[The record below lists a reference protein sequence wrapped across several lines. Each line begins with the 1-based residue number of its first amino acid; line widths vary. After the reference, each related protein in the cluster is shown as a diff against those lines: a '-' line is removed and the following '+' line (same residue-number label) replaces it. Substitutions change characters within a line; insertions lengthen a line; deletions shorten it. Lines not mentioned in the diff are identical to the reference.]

1 MITIL
6 DFYID
11 EPACLGVPPYFS
23 PYCRYVAGALVDGGI
38 PTEQITYLT
47 VDQWRE
53 NGKELKDDPELVI
66 IIAGSTVPGKYL
78 GGKLGTVSEIMEF
91 LDFRSKYQK
100 NTVTLIGGPIRHASD
115 GILQMI
121 RNKKGIVIKGDIEV
135 AAAKFAENSNS
146 IQHIA
151 EKYFANQDQLTLA
164 HLKRDTHQLDKWALD
179 GSYLTA
185 LHPNFPYLMLEIETY
200 RGCTRQKHCSF
211 CSEVFYGKP
220 VFRPS
225 AGIIAEIK
233 EQYQLGNRYFR
244 LGRQADL
251 YTYGS
256 QLQSYTNGF
265 PKPEPSEIERLYSG
279 IRQIAPNLKVL
290 HLDNVNPGGVVA
302 FPQQSAEITKIISK
316 YNTAG
321 DTAAMGLETVDPVV
335 FEINKLKCQWDD
347 ALRAIEII
355 NEYGGQRDGGIPKL
369 LPGLNFI
376 HGLPGESIQTFEK
389 NYEFLKEVLKQ
400 NLLLRRIN
408 IRQVTIHPKTKAE
421 MLSTDP
427 DIYKTYGISR
437 KQRKPSLLQKKF
449 VYYRDKIRKEI
460 DREMLKRVFP
470 PGTILKE
477 VIPEIQ
483 NPGFILGRQ
492 LGSYPVTVKVPL
504 DDPTAVASLQNKKP
518 MDIIVTGYKERS
530 LLGISYPIQI
540 NRLGRTSLM
549 QIPGIGSRR
558 AGSVALQRPLNNL
571 SELIEITENLPF
583 GCDNDYLFS
592 T

>member
-6 DFYID
+6 DFYVD
-11 EPACLGVPPYFS
+11 EPACLGVPPYLS

-38 PTEQITYLT
+38 PPDKISYLT

-66 IIAGSTVPGKYL
+66 LIAGSTVPGKYL
-78 GGKLGTVSEIMEF
+78 GGKLGTVTEILEF
-91 LDFRSKYQK
+91 LDYRSKYQK
-100 NTVTLIGGPIRHASD
+100 SGVTLIGGPIRHASD
-115 GILQMI
+115 AILQMI
-121 RNKKGIVIKGDIEV
+121 SKKKGIVIKGDIEV
-135 AAAKFAENSNS
+135 AAAKFAEKPND
-146 IQHIA
+146 IRQTA
-151 EKYFANQDQLTLA
+151 EKYFDDQDRLTLK
-164 HLKRDTHQLDKWALD
+164 HLKRDTQQLDSWALH
-179 GSYLTA
+179 GSYITT
-185 LHPNFPYLMLEIETY
+185 LHPNFPFLMLEIETY
-200 RGCTRQKHCSF
+200 RGCTRQNHCSF

-220 VFRPS
+220 VFRPQ
-225 AGIIAEIK
+225 AGIVAEIK

-251 YTYGS
+251 FTYGS
-256 QLQSYTNGF
+256 KLETYVNGF
-265 PKPEPSEIERLYSG
+265 PKPEPMAIEKLYHD
-279 IRQIAPNLKVL
+279 IRQVAPNLKVL
-290 HLDNVNPGGVVA
+290 HLDNVNPGGIVA
-302 FPQQSAEITKIISK
+302 FQQESAKITKIISS

-335 FEINKLKCQWDD
+335 FEINKLKCHWDE
-347 ALRAIEII
+347 ALQAIEII
-355 NEYGGQRDGGIPKL
+355 NQHGGQRDGGIPKL

-389 NYEFLKEVLKQ
+389 NYEFLKEVLAR
-400 NLLLRRIN
+400 NLLIRRIN

-421 MLSTDP
+421 VLSTNS
-427 DIYKTYGISR
+427 DIYKIHGISR
-437 KQRKPSLLQKKF
+437 KQRKPSLLEKKF
-449 VYYRDKIRKEI
+449 VYYRDKIRHEI

-483 NPGFILGRQ
+483 NPGYILGRQ

-504 DDPTAVASLQNKKP
+504 DDPTAVASLKNKRP
-518 MDIIVTGYKERS
+518 MDIIITGYKERS

-540 NRLGRTSLM
+540 NQLGRTSLM

-558 AGSVALQRPLNNL
+558 AGTVLINRPLNNMA
-571 SELIEITENLPF
+571 ELINIIEKLPL
-583 GCDNDYLFS
+583 GNDTDYLFEL
-592 T
+592 